1 LKYSIITPIKESNK
15 GKVCLAKVEGYEFP
29 VIVKELKHGNK
40 AVFQALRALE
50 CAYLPKIYEVVET
63 DKLLIVEEYIEG
75 EILSDY
81 LTSGKLTETD
91 WLDIAWQL
99 CEALRSLHE
108 HVPPI
113 IHRDIKPSNIIL
125 NSKGC
130 IKIIDFDSS
139 RLYKAESEG
148 DTRLLGTERYAPP
161 EQYGFSQTDCRSD
174 IYSLGVVF
182 GMFPAFS
189 SKERQKRWKQLVEK
203 CTLFAPE
210 SRFQTVE
217 EVEKEVH
224 KITRVRRIQ
233 FWRTGGMIAGIILI
247 MLVACLLWRLVSSV
261 PALTGNEIPTPTTAP
276 IAGDEIPTL
285 TPIADAE
292 VTTPTNVPVTEN
304 EVPTPTVAPVTKDE
318 VPPLTVA
325 PATEDEVPPPTLAP
339 EIEEANRTTP
349 PEWRDIEGEIP
360 AFVSLKEQIRNNH
373 LTVDYCFKDRLSES
387 GFLLQVKWLE
397 QQEIEFRKVELY
409 SHRDGMQ
416 VKVEET
422 YYDVSGSIIS
432 FAKEYMQKLVD
443 GYYTI
448 VVSMHNTE
456 NEHDINHSAVLYVAE
471 HDAWENRESWLQNT
485 TMSFYGAEGECLHNV
500 MMNEST
506 NEIISLLHQDRTPVD
521 SSLYR
526 VTHGGRGIEFSN
538 ELLSQ
543 YGDREFV
550 EFYVMGMDGTDMKVR
565 IENYIQDK
573 LQ

>member
-1 LKYSIITPIKESNK
+1 MSILNYSIITPIKESNK

-40 AVFQALRALE
+40 AVFHSLRVLE
-50 CAYLPKIYEVVET
+50 STYFPKIYDVVEGT
-63 DKLLIVEEYIEG
+63 DHLLIVEEYIEG
-75 EILSDY
+75 EILSEY
-81 LTSGKLTETD
+81 LASGKLTEAE
-91 WLDIAWQL
+91 WLDIAKQL
-99 CEALRSLHE
+99 CEALRSLHT

-113 IHRDIKPSNIIL
+113 IHRDMKPSNIIL

-189 SKERQKRWKQLVEK
+189 SKARQKRWKQLVEK

-210 SRFQTVE
+210 SRFQAVE
-217 EVEKEVH
+217 EVEKEVN
-224 KITRVRRIQ
+224 KIERISRIQ
-233 FWRTGGMIAGIILI
+233 FWKTGGMIAGIILI
-247 MLVACLLWRLVSSV
+247 MLVACLLWLPGSSV
-261 PALTGNEIPTPTTAP
+261 PTLTGDEIPTPTTAP
-276 IAGDEIPTL
+276 ITGDEIPTS
-285 TPIADAE
+285 TSSPTAEAE
-292 VTTPTNVPVTEN
+292 VTTPTNVPVTED
-304 EVPTPTVAPVTKDE
+304 EVPTPTVAPVTDAE
-318 VPPLTVA
+318 VPT
-325 PATEDEVPPPTLAP
+325 PTLAP

-349 PEWRDIEGEIP
+349 PAWRDIENDIP
-360 AFVSLKEQIRNNH
+360 AYIALKEQIRNNH
-373 LTVDYCFKDRLSES
+373 LTVEHCFKDRLSES

-397 QQEIEFRKVELY
+397 QQQIEFRGVELY
-409 SHRDGMQ
+409 SHRDDTQ
-416 VKVEET
+416 VKVEEP
-422 YYDVSGSIIS
+422 YYEVSGSIIS
-432 FAKEYMQKLVD
+432 IDKVYMQAVED

-448 VVSMHNTE
+448 VVSMYNTE
-456 NEHDINHSAVLYVAE
+456 NDHDINHSAVLYVAE
-471 HDAWENRESWLQNT
+471 HDAWENREAWLQNT
-485 TMSFYGAEGECLHNV
+485 TMSFYGAEGETLHNV
-500 MMNEST
+500 VMNESS
-506 NEIISLLHQDRTPVD
+506 NEIVSLLHQDRTPVD

-565 IENYIQDK
+565 IENYIQDN

>member
-285 TPIADAE
+285 TPTAE
-292 VTTPTNVPVTEN
+292 
-304 EVPTPTVAPVTKDE
+304 A
-318 VPPLTVA
+318 
-325 PATEDEVPPPTLAP
+325 EVPPPTLAP

-349 PEWRDIEGEIP
+349 PEWRDIVDEIP

-416 VKVEET
+416 IKVEET

-432 FAKEYMQKLVD
+432 FVKEYMQTLED

-456 NEHDINHSAVLYVAE
+456 NDFDINHSAVLYVAE
-471 HDAWENRESWLQNT
+471 HDAWENREAWLQNT
-485 TMSFYGAEGECLHNV
+485 TMSFYGAEGETLHNV
-500 MMNEST
+500 MLNESP

-526 VTHGGRGIEFSN
+526 ITHGGRGIEFSN

-543 YGDREFV
+543 YADREV
-550 EFYVMGMDGTDMKVR
+550 TVFYVVGKDGTDMKVR
-565 IENYIQDK
+565 IENYIQDDNS
-573 LQ
+573 

>member
-1 LKYSIITPIKESNK
+1 MKYSIITPIKESNK

-40 AVFQALRALE
+40 AVFHALRALE
-50 CAYLPKIYEVVET
+50 STYFPKIYDVVEGT
-63 DKLLIVEEYIEG
+63 DHLLIAEEYIEG

-81 LTSGKLTETD
+81 LASGKLTEAE
-91 WLDIAWQL
+91 WLDIAKQL
-99 CEALRSLHE
+99 CEALRSLHT

-113 IHRDIKPSNIIL
+113 IHRDMKPSNIIL
-125 NSKGC
+125 NSKGK
-130 IKIIDFDSS
+130 IKLIDFDSS

-189 SKERQKRWKQLVEK
+189 SKARQKRWKQLVEK

-210 SRFQTVE
+210 SRFQAVE
-217 EVEKEVH
+217 EVEKEVN
-224 KITRVRRIQ
+224 KIERISRIQ
-233 FWRTGGMIAGIILI
+233 FWKTGGMIAGIILI
-247 MLVACLLWRLVSSV
+247 MLVACLLWWPGTSV
-261 PALTGNEIPTPTTAP
+261 PTLT
-276 IAGDEIPTL
+276 GDEIPTS
-285 TPIADAE
+285 TSAPTAEAE
-292 VTTPTNVPVTEN
+292 VTTPTNVPVTED
-304 EVPTPTVAPVTKDE
+304 EVPAPTVASV
-318 VPPLTVA
+318 
-325 PATEDEVPPPTLAP
+325 TEDEVPTPTLAP

-349 PEWRDIEGEIP
+349 PAWRDIENDIP
-360 AFVSLKEQIRNNH
+360 AFIALKEQIRNNH
-373 LTVDYCFKDRLSES
+373 LTVEHCFKDRLSES

-397 QQEIEFRKVELY
+397 QQQIEFRGVELY
-409 SHRDGMQ
+409 SHRDDTQ
-416 VKVEET
+416 VKVEEP
-422 YYDVSGSIIS
+422 YYEVSGSIIS
-432 FAKEYMQKLVD
+432 IDKVYMQAVEE

-456 NEHDINHSAVLYVAE
+456 NDHDINHSAVLYVAE
-471 HDAWENRESWLQNT
+471 HDAWENREAWLQNT
-485 TMSFYGAEGECLHNV
+485 TMSFYGAEGETLHNV
-500 MMNEST
+500 VMNESS
-506 NEIISLLHQDRTPVD
+506 NEIVSLLHQDRTPVD

-565 IENYIQDK
+565 IENYIQDN

>member
-1 LKYSIITPIKESNK
+1 MSTLNYSIIIPIKESNK

-40 AVFQALRALE
+40 AVFHALRALE
-50 CAYLPKIYEVVET
+50 STYFPKIYDVVEGT
-63 DKLLIVEEYIEG
+63 DHLLIAEEYIEG

-81 LTSGKLTETD
+81 LASGKLTEAE
-91 WLDIAWQL
+91 WLDIAKQL
-99 CEALRSLHE
+99 CEALRSLHT

-125 NSKGC
+125 NSKGRV
-130 IKIIDFDSS
+130 KIIDFDSS

-182 GMFPAFS
+182 GMFPTFS
-189 SKERQKRWKQLVEK
+189 SKARQKRWKQLVEK

-217 EVEKEVH
+217 EVEKEVN
-224 KITRVRRIQ
+224 KIERISRIQ
-233 FWRTGGMIAGIILI
+233 FWRTGGRIAGIILI
-247 MLVACLLWRLVSSV
+247 MLVACLLWRLVSPV
-261 PALTGNEIPTPTTAP
+261 PALTGNEIPTPTTVP
-276 IAGDEIPTL
+276 ITGDEIPTM
-285 TPIADAE
+285 TPTAEAE
-292 VTTPTNVPVTEN
+292 VTTPTNAPVIEN
-304 EVPTPTVAPVTKDE
+304 EVPPQTVAPVT
-318 VPPLTVA
+318 
-325 PATEDEVPPPTLAP
+325 EDEVPVPTLAP
-339 EIEEANRTTP
+339 ETEEANRTTP

-373 LTVDYCFKDRLSES
+373 LTVEHCFKDRLSES
-387 GFLLQVKWLE
+387 GFLLQIKWLE

-409 SHRDGMQ
+409 SHRDAIQ
-416 VKVEET
+416 VKVAEM

-432 FAKEYMQKLVD
+432 FAKEYMQTLED

-448 VVSMHNTE
+448 VVSLHNTE
-456 NEHDINHSAVLYVAE
+456 NDHDINHSAVLYVAE
-471 HDAWENRESWLQNT
+471 HDAWENREAWLQNT
-485 TMSFYGAEGECLHNV
+485 TMSFYGAEGETLHNV
-500 MMNEST
+500 VMNESS
-506 NEIISLLHQDRTPVD
+506 NEIVSLLHQDRTPVD

-538 ELLSQ
+538 VLLSQ

-565 IENYIQDK
+565 IENYIQDN

>member
-1 LKYSIITPIKESNK
+1 MSILNYSIITPIKESNK

-40 AVFQALRALE
+40 AVFHALRALE
-50 CAYLPKIYEVVET
+50 STYFPKIYDVVEGT
-63 DKLLIVEEYIEG
+63 DHLLIAEEYIEG

-81 LTSGKLTETD
+81 LASGKLTEAE
-91 WLDIAWQL
+91 WLDIAKQL
-99 CEALRSLHE
+99 CEALRSLHT

-113 IHRDIKPSNIIL
+113 IHRDMKPSNIIL
-125 NSKGC
+125 NSKGRV
-130 IKIIDFDSS
+130 KIIDFDSS

-189 SKERQKRWKQLVEK
+189 SKARQKRWKQLVEK

-210 SRFQTVE
+210 SRFQAVE
-217 EVEKEVH
+217 EVEKEVN
-224 KITRVRRIQ
+224 KIEKISRIQ
-233 FWRTGGMIAGIILI
+233 FWKTGGMIAGIILI
-247 MLVACLLWRLVSSV
+247 MLVACLLWWPGNSV
-261 PALTGNEIPTPTTAP
+261 PTLT
-276 IAGDEIPTL
+276 GDEIPTS
-285 TPIADAE
+285 TSAPTAEAE
-292 VTTPTNVPVTEN
+292 VTTPTNVPVTDA
-304 EVPTPTVAPVTKDE
+304 EVPTPTVAPVT
-318 VPPLTVA
+318 
-325 PATEDEVPPPTLAP
+325 EDEVPTPTVAPVTDAEVPTPTLAP

-349 PEWRDIEGEIP
+349 PAWRDIEGEIP

-373 LTVDYCFKDRLSES
+373 LTVEHCFKDRLSES

-397 QQEIEFRKVELY
+397 QQQIEFRGVELY
-409 SHRDGMQ
+409 SHRDDTQ
-416 VKVEET
+416 VKVEEPH
-422 YYDVSGSIIS
+422 YEVSGSIIS
-432 FAKEYMQKLVD
+432 IDKVYMQAVEE

-456 NEHDINHSAVLYVAE
+456 NDHDINHSAVLYVAE
-471 HDAWENRESWLQNT
+471 HDAWENREAWLQNT
-485 TMSFYGAEGECLHNV
+485 TMSFYGAEGETLHNV
-500 MMNEST
+500 VMNESS
-506 NEIISLLHQDRTPVD
+506 NEIVSLLHQDRTPVD

-526 VTHGGRGIEFSN
+526 VTHGGRGIEFTN

-543 YGDREFV
+543 YRERESV
-550 EFYVMGMDGTDMKVR
+550 EFYVVGMDGTDMKVQ
-565 IENYIQDK
+565 IQNCVQDN